1 MGVIMMVKIA
11 PSMLACDFTKMGSEI
26 RRITQAGADWIHL
39 DVMDGHFVPNISFG
53 PGIIAALRNETPA
66 YFDVHLM
73 VNRPLDFVP
82 AMAKAG
88 ANLITFHVESESPVE
103 ETLRAIHEAGC
114 DAGLVLKPGT
124 PAQAIRDWLPLC
136 EVVLVMTVEPGFGG
150 QAFMEGMLEKIEKI
164 KQWAPQVLLEVDGG
178 INPQTGAM
186 CIEKGADVLVAG
198 TNIFR
203 APDAKEAIKAL
214 KQPVKA

>member
-1 MGVIMMVKIA
+1 MGVIVMVKIA

-66 YFDVHLM
+66 CFDVHLM
-73 VNRPLDFVP
+73 VSRPLDFVP

-103 ETLRAIHEAGC
+103 ET
-114 DAGLVLKPGT
+114 P
-124 PAQAIRDWLPLC
+124 
-136 EVVLVMTVEPGFGG
+136 
-150 QAFMEGMLEKIEKI
+150 
-164 KQWAPQVLLEVDGG
+164 
-178 INPQTGAM
+178 
-186 CIEKGADVLVAG
+186 KGHS
-198 TNIFR
+198 
-203 APDAKEAIKAL
+203 
-214 KQPVKA
+214 